1 MKEIMGNRLHY
12 LSAIA
17 IVALVLIGVFSAS
30 RPITVQ
36 TNTSPTAKTI
46 QVSGVGSVSATP
58 DETLL
63 SLAVVTQSVTATQAT
78 QDNAVTMTKVIQSLI
93 SFGLASDSLKT
104 VSYSLT
110 PIYDTNHDV
119 TPPKVV
125 GYSARNAIQVIL
137 SNVSLTGKA
146 LDIAIA
152 AGANEV
158 DSITFTFTAQTF
170 ATLQKQALQLAIQDA
185 SGQAQAMASN
195 LNVRIVGPRTVS
207 TGYTSPSPV
216 VRLSA
221 NAQTPIQPGSLQVS
235 ANVQVTYEFVPV

>member
-1 MKEIMGNRLHY
+1 MNEILGNRLHY

-36 TNTSPTAKTI
+36 TSTSPTAKTI

-63 SLAVVTQSVTATQAT
+63 RLTVDTQSATATQAT
-78 QDNAVTMTKVIQSLI
+78 QNNAAIMAKVIQSLI
-93 SFGLASDSLKT
+93 NLGIASDSLKT
-104 VSYSLT
+104 SSYSLT
-110 PIYDTNHDV
+110 PTYDTSRDV

-125 GYSARNAIQVIL
+125 GYSARNTLQVTL
-137 SNVSLTGKA
+137 MDVSLTGKA
-146 LDIAIA
+146 LDIAIT

-158 DSITFTFTAQTF
+158 DGVTFTLTTQTY
-170 ATLQKQALQLAIQDA
+170 AALQKQAIQLAIQDA

-195 LNVRIVGPRTVS
+195 LNVRIVGPLTIT
-207 TGYTSPSPV
+207 TGYTSPPSV

-235 ANVQVTYEFVPV
+235 ANVQVTYEVVPV